1 MKENKNR
8 FWNVFSPKN
17 KSLRYNLIL
26 SLVAFLILAIASIT
40 LGIIGLYFSTAQYGL
55 TLFSFYFEQP
65 RLIILNLL
73 PYIIITYFV
82 WFISNRPW
90 IAYFCSGAI
99 CLVYSLCNYWKLVGR
114 DDPLFAE
121 DLTLVG
127 EALKMTEE
135 GYAEFTPE
143 IIAAIGLF
151 AFTCIFFALFVRGRM
166 PHFSLRIVLPCLLIA
181 LCIPLYT
188 KAYTSYGVY
197 HSFPEWSELN
207 PWFATTNY
215 ISRGGIYPFIHSIP
229 DALPQKPE
237 GYSETEAE
245 EILEEYEDDTIPEEK
260 RANVM
265 FVMYEAFSDLSK
277 YTDKLTARDPYK
289 AFHKLQK
296 ESYSGELVTNIFAG
310 GTINSEQTVITGFSD
325 LPSFRRQSWSYARYF
340 ADMGYTV
347 NGSHAGYKSFYNRV
361 NANRHLGFENY
372 NFIENYFSDI
382 MTGIPMDDV
391 FIPEITK
398 LFKEDIKSGK
408 NVFSFNVTY
417 QNHGPY
423 NTHPNP
429 NYREYVTRAKL
440 PGENYAIANNYLTGI
455 EETGE
460 YMLAMADE
468 FRNLDEPVILVFFG
482 DHKPW
487 LGESS
492 VTYEALGI
500 DIFSEDKNSFYNRY
514 NTEYLIWAN
523 NSAKKL
529 FGNDFVGE
537 GPMISPCFLMNVLF
551 KQCGWDGPS
560 YLKLSNEVME
570 KMPVV
575 TTNDRVLQHGS
586 LLQEKM
592 LDYRNRNL
600 LLKFRKAQYYLS
612 HDIKREGK
620 K

>member
-1 MKENKNR
+1 MKEKINR
-8 FWNVFSPKN
+8 FFNVFSPKN
-17 KSLRYNLIL
+17 KKFGYNFIL
-26 SLVAFLILAIASIT
+26 SAIAFLILGVASII
-40 LGIIGLYFSTAQYGL
+40 LGIMGLYFSAAQYE
-55 TLFSFYFEQP
+55 TELFNFYLENE
-65 RLIILNLL
+65 RLVALNIL

-90 IAYFCSGAI
+90 IAYFCSGTI

-121 DLTLVG
+121 DLTLIG

-151 AFTCIFFALFVRGRM
+151 VFTCIFLALFIRGRM
-166 PHFSLRIVLPCLLIA
+166 FHFSFRIIMPCLIIA
-181 LCIPLYT
+181 LCVPLYT
-188 KAYTSYGVY
+188 NVYTSYGVY
-197 HSFPEWSELN
+197 HSFSQWDGLN
-207 PWFATTNY
+207 PWFVTTSY

-237 GYSETEAE
+237 DYTETEAE
-245 EILEEYEDDTIPEEK
+245 EILEEYDDDVIPEEK

-289 AFHKLQK
+289 TFHKLQS

-310 GTINSEQTVITGFSD
+310 GTINSEQTAITGFSD
-325 LPSFRRQSWSYARYF
+325 APTFRKSSWSYARYF

-361 NANRHLGFENY
+361 NANRHLGFQNY

-382 MTGIPMDDV
+382 CDGIPMDDV

-398 LFKEDIKSGK
+398 LFKEDISEGK

-429 NYREYVTRAKL
+429 DSREYVTRKNVA
-440 PGENYAIANNYLTGI
+440 GENYAITNNYLTGV

-460 YMLAMADE
+460 YMLSMADE
-468 FRNLDEPVILVFFG
+468 FRNSPEPVILVFFG

-487 LGESS
+487 LGDSS

-500 DIFSEDKNSFYNRY
+500 DIFSKDKNSFYNRY

-523 NSAKKL
+523 NAAKKL
-529 FGNDFVGE
+529 LNNDFVGE

-551 KQCGWDGPS
+551 KECGWEGPS
-560 YLKLSNEVME
+560 YLKLSNTVMA

-612 HDIKREGK
+612 HDFKN
-620 K
+620 

>member
-1 MKENKNR
+1 MKEKQNR

-17 KSLRYNLIL
+17 KKWWYKFIL
-26 SLVAFLILAIASIT
+26 SSIAFLVLGVASII
-40 LGIIGLYFSTAQYGL
+40 LGIMGLYFSAGQYE
-55 TLFSFYFEQP
+55 TELFNFYLENE
-65 RLIILNLL
+65 RLVVLNIL
-73 PYIIITYFV
+73 PFIIITYFV

-90 IAYFCSGAI
+90 VAYFCSGAV
-99 CLVYSLCNYWKLVGR
+99 CLAYSLCNYWKLVGR

-121 DLTLVG
+121 DLSLIG

-135 GYAEFTPE
+135 GYAEFTPK

-151 AFTCIFFALFVRGRM
+151 VFTTVFLALFVRGRM
-166 PHFSLRIVLPCLLIA
+166 FHFSFRIIMPCLVIA
-181 LCIPLYT
+181 LCVPLYT
-188 KAYTSYGVY
+188 NVYTSYGVY
-197 HSFPEWSELN
+197 HSFESWSGLN
-207 PWFATTNY
+207 PWFVTTSY
-215 ISRGGIYPFIHSIP
+215 ISRGGIYPFIYSIP
-229 DALPQKPE
+229 EALPKAPE
-237 GYSETEAE
+237 GYTETEAE
-245 EILEEYEDDTIPEEK
+245 EILGEYEDDAIPEEK

-277 YTDKLTARDPYK
+277 YTDMLTARDPYK

-310 GTINSEQTVITGFSD
+310 GTINSEQTAITGFSD
-325 LPSFRRQSWSYARYF
+325 VPTFRKQSWSYARYF
-340 ADMGYTV
+340 SEMGYTV

-361 NANRHLGFENY
+361 NANRHLGFQNY

-382 MTGIPMDDV
+382 MDGIPMDDV

-398 LFKEDIKSGK
+398 LFKEDIETGK

-429 NYREYVTRAKL
+429 DSKEYVTRKNL

-460 YMLAMADE
+460 YMLSIANE
-468 FRNLDEPVILVFFG
+468 FRNSPEPVILVFFG

-500 DIFSEDKNSFYNRY
+500 DIFSEKEKSFYNRY

-523 NSAKKL
+523 DSAKKL
-529 FGNDFVGE
+529 LNNDFVGE
-537 GPMISPCFLMNVLF
+537 APTISPCFLMNVLF
-551 KQCGWDGPS
+551 RECGWEGPS
-560 YLKLSNEVME
+560 YLKLSNEVMN
-570 KMPVV
+570 KTPVV
-575 TTNDRVLQHGS
+575 TTNDRVLQHGD
-586 LLQEKM
+586 LLPEKL

-612 HDIKREGK
+612 HDFKTE
-620 K
+620 